1 MALSFPSFRSRR
13 AGTRRAAAEA
23 ATGKFG
29 AKMGGRSREPRSPR
43 SGSHPSVSHAPT
55 FGRAPRKATT
65 AQRGGARSVESPL
78 GFSSRSTESQR
89 RRLPPL
95 PQRSLIRAPK
105 HRLML
110 VWVILLCSML
120 VLALNL
126 FRIQVLQASRLQAQ
140 AKSQHMVA
148 FNPIT
153 PRRPI
158 VDRAGDVLAIDRP
171 VYTLY
176 AHPYMFGKP
185 KELVAATLS
194 PLINIPIAQL
204 LEKFGSADS
213 GIRLLEA
220 IPEDL
225 ANRVERLGE
234 DGLDLEPHQQ
244 RLYPQQDLFANIVGY
259 VNLDRQG
266 QAGLEA
272 SQEEELQQPIEGM
285 DLSRSGDGSIIPVGL
300 PEDFLQSRKND
311 LRLQL
316 TVDTHLQRATRY
328 ALKQMMKKYSAKRGA
343 VIVMNVNDGSVV
355 SLVSEPSY
363 DPNKFYEAKLERLK
377 DWVLS
382 DLYEPGSTFKP
393 VNLAIALESSAIQA
407 DTTVYDEGVI
417 EIEGWPINNSDVESA
432 GGRGELSVSEVLK
445 YSSNVGMVH
454 IMQRMNP
461 GVYFGWLERI
471 GLDKTTGIDLPA
483 EVSGQM
489 KTYQQFTE
497 SAIEPATTAFGQGF
511 SLTPMKLIQLHS
523 MVANG
528 GRLVTPHVVQGL
540 VDAKGN
546 FSWKPDLPLPRP
558 IISPEH
564 AKTVVGMMEDV
575 VKDGTGKAAQ
585 IPGYRIAGKTGTA
598 QKASPDGGYID
609 GARITSFIGLLPAD
623 APRYAVLAVVDEPQ
637 GEDAYG
643 GTVAAPIVKSV
654 MQSLITMEQIKPT
667 LPEEVLNESVL
678 DSSTFSDSSEDYS
691 LDAEQDSADGPDES
705 GSDDEPSYDAPS
717 QEEP

>member
-1 MALSFPSFRSRR
+1 MVALAFN
-13 AGTRRAAAEA
+13 
-23 ATGKFG
+23 
-29 AKMGGRSREPRSPR
+29 
-43 SGSHPSVSHAPT
+43 
-55 FGRAPRKATT
+55 
-65 AQRGGARSVESPL
+65 
-78 GFSSRSTESQR
+78 
-89 RRLPPL
+89 
-95 PQRSLIRAPK
+95 
-105 HRLML
+105 
-110 VWVILLCSML
+110 LL
-120 VLALNL
+120 
-126 FRIQVLQASRLQAQ
+126 RIQIFQASQLQAQ

-158 VDRAGDVLAIDRP
+158 VDRTGDVLAIDRP

-176 AHPYMFGKP
+176 AHPYMFEGTP
-185 KELVAATLS
+185 ESIAATLS
-194 PLINIPIAQL
+194 PVLNLPIDQL
-204 LEKFGSADS
+204 LKKFGSGDS
-213 GIRLLEA
+213 GVRILEA

-225 ANRVERLGE
+225 ARRVKELGE

-272 SQEEELQQPIEGM
+272 SQEKELQQPIAGLE
-285 DLSRSGDGSIIPVGL
+285 LSRAGDGSIIPVGL
-300 PEDFLQSRKND
+300 PEDFLQSQKND

-328 ALKQMMKKYSAKRGA
+328 ALKQTMKKYSAKRGA
-343 VIVMNVNDGSVV
+343 VIVMNVHDGSIV

-377 DWVLS
+377 DWVIS

-393 VNLAIALESSAIQA
+393 VNLAIALESSAIKA
-407 DTTVYDEGVI
+407 DSTIYDEGAI
-417 EIEGWPINNSDVESA
+417 QIEGWPIQNSDVESA
-432 GGRGELSVSEVLK
+432 GSRGDLSVTEVLQ

-483 EVSGQM
+483 EASGQM

-497 SAIEPATTAFGQGF
+497 AAIEPATSAFGQGF

-528 GRLVTPHVVQGL
+528 GRLVTPHVVEGL
-540 VDAKGN
+540 VDAKGT
-546 FSWKPDLPLPRP
+546 FSWRPDLPEPKT
-558 IISPEH
+558 IISPKH
-564 AKTVVGMMEDV
+564 SKTVVSMMEHV
-575 VKDGTGKAAQ
+575 VNEGTGKAAQ

-598 QKASPDGGYID
+598 QKASIDGGYVE
-609 GARITSFIGLLPAD
+609 GARITSFVGLLPAE

-637 GEDAYG
+637 GDDAYG

-654 MQSLITMEQIKPT
+654 MQSLITMEQLKPT
-667 LPEEVLNESVL
+667 KPEEVLQQPVPAPSVN
-678 DSSTFSDSSEDYS
+678 SSEDAEEGS
-691 LDAEQDSADGPDES
+691 LEESQPSEDALD
-705 GSDDEPSYDAPS
+705 Y
-717 QEEP
+717 EEAW

>member
-1 MALSFPSFRSRR
+1 MAQ
-13 AGTRRAAAEA
+13 
-23 ATGKFG
+23 
-29 AKMGGRSREPRSPR
+29 
-43 SGSHPSVSHAPT
+43 GS
-55 FGRAPRKATT
+55 
-65 AQRGGARSVESPL
+65 
-78 GFSSRSTESQR
+78 
-89 RRLPPL
+89 
-95 PQRSLIRAPK
+95 IDRAPK
-105 HRLML
+105 ARLAL
-110 VWVILLCSML
+110 VWVILLMGML
-120 VLALNL
+120 ALALNL
-126 FRIQVLQASRLQAQ
+126 FRIQVFQASRLQAQ

-158 VDRAGDVLAIDRP
+158 IDRKGGVLAIDRP

-176 AHPYMFGKP
+176 AHPYMFGGT
-185 KELVAATLS
+185 KESVAAALS
-194 PLINIPIAQL
+194 PVLNLPIDQL
-204 LEKFGSADS
+204 LKQFGSAES
-213 GIRLLEA
+213 GIRILEA

-225 ANRVERLGE
+225 ARRIENLGE

-272 SQEEELQQPIEGM
+272 SQEKELQQPIAGLE
-285 DLSRSGDGSIIPVGL
+285 LSRSGDGSVIPVGL
-300 PEDFLQSRKND
+300 PEDFLQSQKND

-328 ALKQMMKKYSAKRGA
+328 ALKQMMKKYSAKRGT
-343 VIVMNVNDGSVV
+343 VIVMNVHDGSIV
-355 SLVSEPSY
+355 SMVSEPSY

-377 DWVLS
+377 DWVIG

-393 VNLAIALESSAIQA
+393 VNLAIALESSAIEA
-407 DTTVYDEGVI
+407 NSTVYDEGAI
-417 EIEGWPINNSDVESA
+417 EVEGWPIQNSDVESA
-432 GGRGELSVSEVLK
+432 GGRGNISVTEVLQ

-461 GVYFGWLERI
+461 GAYFGWLERI
-471 GLDKTTGIDLPA
+471 GLNKATGIDLPA
-483 EVSGQM
+483 EASGQM

-497 SAIEPATTAFGQGF
+497 TAIEPATTAFGQGF

-528 GRLVTPHVVQGL
+528 GRLITPHVVQGL

-546 FSWKPDLPLPRP
+546 FSWQPTLPTPKR
-558 IISPEH
+558 IISPQH
-564 AKTVVGMMEDV
+564 AKTVVGMMEHV
-575 VKDGTGKAAQ
+575 VNDGTGKAAQ

-598 QKASPDGGYID
+598 QKASANGGYIE
-609 GARITSFIGLLPAD
+609 GARITSFVGLLPAE

-637 GEDAYG
+637 GDDAYG
-643 GTVAAPIVKSV
+643 GTVAAPIVRSV

-667 LPEEVLNESVL
+667 KTEEVLQDSPRDTSA
-678 DSSTFSDSSEDYS
+678 DSSANSSDS
-691 LDAEQDSADGPDES
+691 AADSSPDVTQP
-705 GSDDEPSYDAPS
+705 SDDSS
-717 QEEP
+717 NHEEAW

>member
-13 AGTRRAAAEA
+13 ASVKRAPSA
-23 ATGKFG
+23 ATDRFGVKSGLPRKQTGGKTG
-29 AKMGGRSREPRSPR
+29 RTPSVRPPERASGRPSDLGRSPQS
-43 SGSHPSVSHAPT
+43 
-55 FGRAPRKATT
+55 
-65 AQRGGARSVESPL
+65 Q
-78 GFSSRSTESQR
+78 GFSSRSVPQK

-95 PQRSLIRAPK
+95 AQGTIDRAPK
-105 HRLML
+105 ARLAL
-110 VWVILLCSML
+110 VWAILLMGM
-120 VLALNL
+120 LALACNL
-126 FRIQVLQASRLQAQ
+126 FRIQIFQASRLQAQ

-158 VDRAGDVLAIDRP
+158 VDRMGDVLAIDRP

-176 AHPYMFGKP
+176 AHPYMFEGT
-185 KELVAATLS
+185 KESVAATLS
-194 PLINIPIAQL
+194 PVLNLPIDQL
-204 LEKFGSADS
+204 LKKFGSADS
-213 GIRLLEA
+213 GIRILET

-225 ANRVERLGE
+225 ARRIENLGE

-266 QAGLEA
+266 QAGLES
-272 SQEEELQQPIEGM
+272 SQEKELQQPIGELE
-285 DLSRSGDGSIIPVGL
+285 LSRAGDGSIIPVGL
-300 PEDFLQSRKND
+300 PEDFLQSQKND

-343 VIVMNVNDGSVV
+343 VIVMNVQDGSIV

-377 DWVLS
+377 DWVIS

-393 VNLAIALESSAIQA
+393 VNLAIALESSAIKA
-407 DTTVYDEGVI
+407 NSTVYDEGAI
-417 EIEGWPINNSDVESA
+417 QIEGWPIQNSDVESA
-432 GGRGELSVSEVLK
+432 GGRGDISVTEVLQ

-471 GLDKTTGIDLPA
+471 GLGKPTGIDLPA
-483 EVSGQM
+483 EASGQM

-497 SAIEPATTAFGQGF
+497 AAIEPATSAFGQGF

-546 FSWKPDLPLPRP
+546 LSWRPNLPTPKA

-564 AKTVVGMMEDV
+564 AKTVVGMMEHV
-575 VKDGTGKAAQ
+575 VNEGTGKAAQ

-598 QKASPDGGYID
+598 QKASADGGYVE
-609 GARITSFIGLLPAD
+609 GARITSFVGLLPAE

-637 GEDAYG
+637 GDDAYG

-667 LPEEVLNESVL
+667 KPEEVLQEPVPDPIVNPSDSAGNSSPDASQL
-678 DSSTFSDSSEDYS
+678 DDSSDY
-691 LDAEQDSADGPDES
+691 
-705 GSDDEPSYDAPS
+705 
-717 QEEP
+717 QEAW